1 MAQRG
6 WIIFETE
13 KRGNFLYSTL
23 YKIIQDLSQC
33 FKKYKNVSFEFR
45 SSIARKNCLASA
57 SSVHSFCQLGCSLK
71 YNPFMKIYNTQNT
84 STKLGLL
91 WDRKQLIPI
100 FRLVYFE
107 HKNSVFSSV
116 PRKPKNSFCKVY
128 KNCVKQVKD
137 TSCCCCSRSL

>member
-1 MAQRG
+1 MNWPENHFCHDHQITIGRQLNSNCLSEPKLICQLAQRG

-84 STKLGLL
+84 STKLADYYEIGKTT
-91 WDRKQLIPI
+91 DS
-100 FRLVYFE
+100 YF
-107 HKNSVFSSV
+107 
-116 PRKPKNSFCKVY
+116 
-128 KNCVKQVKD
+128 
-137 TSCCCCSRSL
+137 